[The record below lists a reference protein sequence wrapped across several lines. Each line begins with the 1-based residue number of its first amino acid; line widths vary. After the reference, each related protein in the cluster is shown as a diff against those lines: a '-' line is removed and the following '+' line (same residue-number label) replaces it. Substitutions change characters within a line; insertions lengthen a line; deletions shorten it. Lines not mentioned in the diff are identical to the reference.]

1 MSNAPQEVP
10 ASVPPRDDEALG
22 DALGEERVHRIL
34 VGEVGE
40 DMAQVLAR
48 ARRAQEQLETERRP
62 AEGLRERKRRL
73 TRQRISDVATT
84 LFAVRGFDNVKVSEV
99 AETVGVSEKTV
110 YNYFPTKE
118 SMVLDQADE
127 SIERLAGA
135 LRHREPGESVTDAVL
150 RALQHDNE
158 TFDRVPDEVVA
169 FVPLFAAMVA
179 STPSLTAALIELRS
193 RVAAIAAE
201 ELAARAEV
209 DPRDPEPQAAGLA
222 LAGLGQIAFDA
233 RVRYIE
239 RGLRGAALRDAVN
252 ADIARAARLLETGLW
267 SFDVLARGRRSRD
280 QIKEAVKAAEE
291 ARAQVLRALRQARS
305 AWGEL
310 RRQG

>member
-1 MSNAPQEVP
+1 MSKAPQEAP
-10 ASVPPRDDEALG
+10 AAAPPRDDEALG
-22 DALGEERVHRIL
+22 DALADERVHTIL

-40 DMAQVLAR
+40 EMAHLLTR
-48 ARRAQEQLETERRP
+48 ARRAQEQLQTERRP

-73 TRQRISDVATT
+73 TRQRISDVATA

-99 AETVGVSEKTV
+99 ADVVGVSEKTV

-118 SMVLDQADE
+118 SMVLDQTDE
-127 SIERLAGA
+127 SIERLAQA
-135 LRHREPGESVTDAVL
+135 LREREPGESVSGAVM
-150 RALQHDNE
+150 RALQHDSE
-158 TFDRVPDEVVA
+158 AFDRLPDELVT
-169 FVPLFAAMVA
+169 FIPMFAAMVA
-179 STPSLTAALIELRS
+179 ATPSLAAALMEIQNRL
-193 RVAAIAAE
+193 AAVAAE

-239 RGLRGAALRDAVN
+239 EGLRGAALRDAVN

-267 SFDVLARGRRSRD
+267 SFDLLARGRRSRD

-305 AWGEL
+305 AWRDL